1 MILGWSF
8 YAIGRLRPQIAYWQ
22 SFPLSLRSLPFRWMD
37 LHLSMILLLED
48 SPIPATGN
56 SFAQSDGFTW
66 VHIRRE
72 HFLSSIILF
81 RMASKPITWLY
92 KKVAWSS
99 LLNCGAVSL
108 LSCWQQ
114 QHQTQKLY
122 ILPLSCCIGS
132 EYLGLKVILPQW
144 PEFPLKLFSPNITH
158 TKNDHDSTLKW

>member
-8 YAIGRLRPQIAYWQ
+8 YAIGRLRPPIASCQ
-22 SFPLSLRSLPFRWMD
+22 SFPSSLSSLPYRWMD
-37 LHLSMILLLED
+37 LRLSMILLWED

-56 SFAQSDGFTW
+56 SFTQSDRFTW

-72 HFLSSIILF
+72 YFLTSMILF

-92 KKVAWSS
+92 KK
-99 LLNCGAVSL
+99 LLEVLPLIVLRFFHQSCCASPLICGEVSL

-132 EYLGLKVILPQW
+132 NYRGLKVML
-144 PEFPLKLFSPNITH
+144 L
-158 TKNDHDSTLKW
+158 